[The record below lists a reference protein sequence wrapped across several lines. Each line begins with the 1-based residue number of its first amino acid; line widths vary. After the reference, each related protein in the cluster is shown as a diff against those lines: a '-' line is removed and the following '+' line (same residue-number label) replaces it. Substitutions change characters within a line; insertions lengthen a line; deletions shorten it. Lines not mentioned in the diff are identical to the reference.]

1 MNQPLGTGPAP
12 SLPPLIDGE
21 LRLDN
26 PAIDRAF
33 RWLLRDGRH
42 QPNSGELLQGFCREL
57 TEGGFPL
64 MRAFLAKPTLHPQI
78 ASIAYR
84 WSRTQPMVEAFT
96 REHDIWQS
104 DQYLRSPMAL
114 IYAGEESMIRRRL
127 FGPGLRLDFP
137 ILEDLLAEG
146 GTDYAIFGLRRG
158 DGKPMAVIS
167 MATDVPGGFSD
178 EQFTGFQS
186 LLSLLSLIVE
196 AIETRL
202 TAKSLLEIYLGADAG
217 RRVMGGLIRR
227 GESVTIAAAIWQC
240 DPRDFTAMSNQLPRD
255 EVLAILNDYF
265 DAVTRPVLA
274 RGGEIL
280 KFIGDSV
287 LAIFPMKDDLDRD
300 DKCRTA
306 LTAAEEALEAMRDV
320 NELRASAGKAPLGVG
335 IGLHAGSVSYGNIGS
350 QTRLDFTVI
359 GPAVNLAARITGL
372 CRPLNQ
378 KLLASRAFASPCG
391 SKLVPLGHY
400 PMHGFDAP
408 QEVFGLPEE

>member
-1 MNQPLGTGPAP
+1 MNQPFGTGPAP
-12 SLPPLIDGE
+12 ILPPLIDGE

-33 RWLLRDGRH
+33 RWLLRDGRQ
-42 QPNSGELLQGFCREL
+42 QPTSGELLQGFCREL
-57 TEGGFPL
+57 SEGGFPL
-64 MRAFLAKPTLHPQI
+64 MRAFVAKPTLHPQI

-84 WSRTQPMVEAFT
+84 WSRVQPVVEAFT

-114 IYAGEESMIRRRL
+114 IYAGEPMIRRRL
-127 FGPGLRLDFP
+127 FGPDLRLDFP

-146 GTDYAIFGLRRG
+146 ATDYAIFGLRRG
-158 DGKPMAVIS
+158 DGRPLAVIS
-167 MATDVPGGFSD
+167 IATDAPGGFSD

-186 LLSLLSLIVE
+186 LLPLLSLIVE

-240 DPRDFTAMSNQLPRD
+240 DLRDFTAMSNQLPRD

-274 RGGEIL
+274 HGGEIL

-300 DKCRTA
+300 DKCRVA

-378 KLLASRAFASPCG
+378 RLLASKAFASPCG

-400 PMHGFDAP
+400 PMHGFDQP

>member
-1 MNQPLGTGPAP
+1 
-12 SLPPLIDGE
+12 
-21 LRLDN
+21 
-26 PAIDRAF
+26 
-33 RWLLRDGRH
+33 
-42 QPNSGELLQGFCREL
+42 
-57 TEGGFPL
+57 
-64 MRAFLAKPTLHPQI
+64 MRAFVAKPTLHPQI

-84 WSRTQPMVEAFT
+84 WSRAQPVVEAFT

-114 IYAGEESMIRRRL
+114 IYAGEPMIRRRL
-127 FGPGLRLDFP
+127 FGPDLRLDFP

-146 GTDYAIFGLRRG
+146 ATDYAIFGLRRG
-158 DGKPMAVIS
+158 DGRPLAVIS
-167 MATDVPGGFSD
+167 IATDAPGGFSD
-178 EQFTGFQS
+178 EQFYGFQS
-186 LLSLLSLIVE
+186 LLPLLSLIVE

-240 DPRDFTAMSNQLPRD
+240 DLRDFTAMSNQLPRD

-274 RGGEIL
+274 HGGEIL

-300 DKCRTA
+300 DKCRVA

-378 KLLASRAFASPCG
+378 RLLASKAFASPCG

-400 PMHGFDAP
+400 PMHGFDQP
-408 QEVFGLPEE
+408 QEVYGLPEE

>member
-1 MNQPLGTGPAP
+1 MNQPFGSGPAP
-12 SLPPLIDGE
+12 SLPPAIDGE

-26 PAIDRAF
+26 AAIDRAF
-33 RWLLRDGRH
+33 RWLLREGRT
-42 QPNSGELLQGFCREL
+42 QPTGRELLGGLVREL
-57 TEGGFPL
+57 TAAGFPM
-64 MRAFLAKPTLHPQI
+64 MRAFMAKPTLHPQI
-78 ASIAYR
+78 ASIAWR
-84 WSRTQPMVEAFT
+84 WSREKPEAETFT

-114 IYAGEESMIRRRL
+114 IYAGEPMIRRRL
-127 FGPGLRLDFP
+127 FGPNLRLDFP

-158 DGKPMAVIS
+158 DGKPLAVVS
-167 MATDVPGGFSD
+167 MATDAPGGFTD
-178 EQFTGFQS
+178 EQFTGFQT
-186 LLSLLSLIVE
+186 LLPLLSLIVE
-196 AIETRL
+196 AIEMRL
-202 TAKSLLEIYLGADAG
+202 TAKSLLEVYLGSDAG

-240 DPRDFTAMSNQLPRD
+240 DLRDFTAMSNQLPRD

-265 DAVTRPVLA
+265 DAVTRPVMA

-280 KFIGDSV
+280 KFIGDAV

-300 DKCRTA
+300 AKCRTA

-320 NELRASAGKAPLGVG
+320 NELRASAGKQPLGIG

-378 KLLASRAFASPCG
+378 PLLASRAFASPCG

-400 PMHGFDAP
+400 PMHGFDQP
-408 QEVFGLPEE
+408 QEVYGLPEA

>member
-1 MNQPLGTGPAP
+1 MNQPFGTGLAP
-12 SLPPLIDGE
+12 ILPPLIDGE

-26 PAIDRAF
+26 PAVDRAF
-33 RWLLRDGRH
+33 RWLLREGRQ
-42 QPNSGELLQGFCREL
+42 QPTSGELLQGFCREL

-64 MRAFLAKPTLHPQI
+64 LRAFVAKPTLHPQI

-84 WSRTQPMVEAFT
+84 WARTQPTVEAFT

-114 IYAGEESMIRRRL
+114 IYAGEPMIRRRL
-127 FGPGLRLDFP
+127 FGPELRLDFP

-146 GTDYAIFGLRRG
+146 ATDYAIFGLRRG
-158 DGKPMAVIS
+158 DGRPLAVIS
-167 MATDVPGGFSD
+167 IATDAPGGFSD
-178 EQFTGFQS
+178 EQFYGFQS
-186 LLSLLSLIVE
+186 LLPLLSLIVE

-240 DPRDFTAMSNQLPRD
+240 DLRDFTAMSNQLPRD

-274 RGGEIL
+274 HGGEIL

-300 DKCRTA
+300 DKCRVA

-378 KLLASRAFASPCG
+378 RLLASKVFASPCG

-400 PMHGFDAP
+400 PMHGFDQP
-408 QEVFGLPEE
+408 QEVYGLPEE

>member
-1 MNQPLGTGPAP
+1 MNQPFGTGPAP

-26 PAIDRAF
+26 PAIDRTF

-42 QPNSGELLQGFCREL
+42 QPTSGELLQGFCREL

-64 MRAFLAKPTLHPQI
+64 MRSLLAKPTLHPQI

-84 WSRTQPMVEAFT
+84 WSRAQPVVEAFT

-114 IYAGEESMIRRRL
+114 IYAGEETMIRRRL

-158 DGKPMAVIS
+158 DGKPMAVVSI
-167 MATDVPGGFSD
+167 ATDAPGGFSD

-186 LLSLLSLIVE
+186 LLPLLSLIVE

-240 DPRDFTAMSNQLPRD
+240 DLRDFTAMSNQLPRD

-265 DAVTRPVLA
+265 DAVTRPVMA

-280 KFIGDSV
+280 KFIGDAV

-300 DKCRTA
+300 EKCRTA

-320 NELRASAGKAPLGVG
+320 NELRASAGKAPLSIG

-378 KLLASRAFASPCG
+378 RLLASKAFASPCG

-400 PMHGFDAP
+400 PMHGFDQP
-408 QEVFGLPEE
+408 QEVYGLPEE

>member
-1 MNQPLGTGPAP
+1 MNQAFGTGPAP
-12 SLPPLIDGE
+12 ILPPLIDGE

-26 PAIDRAF
+26 AAIDRAF
-33 RWLLRDGRH
+33 RWLLRDGR
-42 QPNSGELLQGFCREL
+42 QQSNSGDLLQGLCREL

-84 WSRTQPMVEAFT
+84 WARAQPVVEAFT

-114 IYAGEESMIRRRL
+114 IYAGEPMIRRRL
-127 FGPGLRLDFP
+127 FGPDLRLDFP

-146 GTDYAIFGLRRG
+146 ATDYAIFGLRRG
-158 DGKPMAVIS
+158 DGRPLAVIS
-167 MATDVPGGFSD
+167 IATDAPGGFSD
-178 EQFTGFQS
+178 EQFYGVQS
-186 LLSLLSLIVE
+186 LLPLLSLIVE

-240 DPRDFTAMSNQLPRD
+240 DLRDFTAMSNQLPRD

-300 DKCRTA
+300 DKCRVA

-320 NELRASAGKAPLGVG
+320 NELRASAGKAPLSVG

-378 KLLASRAFASPCG
+378 KLLASKAFASPCG

-400 PMHGFDAP
+400 PMHGFDQA
-408 QEVFGLPEE
+408 QEVYGLPEE

>member
-1 MNQPLGTGPAP
+1 MNQPFGTGPAP
-12 SLPPLIDGE
+12 SLPPVVDGE
-21 LRLDN
+21 LRLEN

-33 RWLLRDGRH
+33 RWLLREGRV
-42 QPNSGELLQGFCREL
+42 QPTGKELMRGLGAEL
-57 TEGGFPL
+57 TVGGLPL
-64 MRAFLAKPTLHPQI
+64 MRALLARPTLHPQI
-78 ASIAYR
+78 ASVAYR
-84 WSRTQPMVEAFT
+84 WSRAEPQVEAMT

-114 IYAGEESMIRRRL
+114 IYAGEPMIRRRL

-158 DGKPMAVIS
+158 DGRPLAVIS
-167 MATDVPGGFSD
+167 IATDAPGGFTD
-178 EQFTGFQS
+178 EQFSGFQS
-186 LLSLLSLIVE
+186 LLPLLSLIVE
-196 AIETRL
+196 AIETRQ
-202 TAKSLLEIYLGADAG
+202 TARSLLEIYLGGDAG

-240 DPRDFTAMSNQLPRD
+240 DLRDFTAMSNQLPRD

-265 DAVTRPVLA
+265 DAVTRPVMA

-280 KFIGDSV
+280 KFIGDAV

-300 DKCRTA
+300 EKCRTA
-306 LTAAEEALEAMRDV
+306 LTAGEEALDAMRDV
-320 NELRASAGKAPLGVG
+320 NELRASAGKAPLSIG

-378 KLLASRAFASPCG
+378 PLLASKVFASPCG

-400 PMHGFDAP
+400 PMHGFEQP
-408 QEVFGLPEE
+408 QEVYGLPE

>member
-1 MNQPLGTGPAP
+1 MNQPFGTGPSP
-12 SLPPLIDGE
+12 ILPPLIDGE

-26 PAIDRAF
+26 PAVDRAF
-33 RWLLRDGRH
+33 RWLLRDGRQ
-42 QPNSGELLQGFCREL
+42 QPNSGDLLQGFCREL
-57 TEGGFPL
+57 SEGGFPL
-64 MRAFLAKPTLHPQI
+64 MRAFVAKPTLHPQI

-84 WSRTQPMVEAFT
+84 WARTKPEVEAFT

-114 IYAGEESMIRRRL
+114 IYAGEPMIRRRL
-127 FGPGLRLDFP
+127 FGPDLRLDFP

-146 GTDYAIFGLRRG
+146 ATDYAIFGLRRG
-158 DGKPMAVIS
+158 DGRPLAVTSI
-167 MATDVPGGFSD
+167 ATDAPGGFSD
-178 EQFTGFQS
+178 EQFYGFQS
-186 LLSLLSLIVE
+186 LLPLLSLIVE

-240 DPRDFTAMSNQLPRD
+240 DLRDFTAMSNQLPRD

-274 RGGEIL
+274 HGGEIL

-300 DKCRTA
+300 DKCRVA

-378 KLLASRAFASPCG
+378 RLLASRAFASPCG

-400 PMHGFDAP
+400 PMHGFDQP
-408 QEVFGLPEE
+408 QEVYGLPEE

>member
-1 MNQPLGTGPAP
+1 MNQPLGTSAAP
-12 SLPPLIDGE
+12 SLPPLLDGE
-21 LRLDN
+21 LRLEN
-26 PAIDRAF
+26 PAVDRAF
-33 RWLLRDGRH
+33 RWLLREGRH
-42 QPNSGELLQGFCREL
+42 QPTSGELLQGFCREL
-57 TEGGFPL
+57 AEGGFPL
-64 MRAFLAKPTLHPQI
+64 MRSLLAKPTLHPQI
-78 ASIAYR
+78 ASIAFR
-84 WSRTQPMVEAFT
+84 WSRVEPKVEAFT

-158 DGKPMAVIS
+158 DGKPMAVVSI
-167 MATDVPGGFSD
+167 ATDAPGGFSD
-178 EQFTGFQS
+178 DQFTGFQS
-186 LLSLLSLIVE
+186 LLPLLSLIVE

-202 TAKSLLEIYLGADAG
+202 TATSLLEIYLGADAG

-240 DPRDFTAMSNQLPRD
+240 DLRDFTAMSNQLPRD

-306 LTAAEEALEAMRDV
+306 LTAAEEALEALRDV
-320 NELRASAGKAPLGVG
+320 NELRASAGKTPLGIG

-378 KLLASRAFASPCG
+378 RLLASRAFASPCG

-400 PMHGFDAP
+400 PMHGFDQP
-408 QEVFGLPEE
+408 REVFGLPEE

>member
-1 MNQPLGTGPAP
+1 MNQPFGTGPAP

-64 MRAFLAKPTLHPQI
+64 MRAFVAKPTLHPQI

-84 WSRTQPMVEAFT
+84 WSRAQPVIEAFT

-114 IYAGEESMIRRRL
+114 IYAGEPMIRRRL
-127 FGPGLRLDFP
+127 FGPDLRLDFP

-146 GTDYAIFGLRRG
+146 ATDYAIFGLRRG
-158 DGKPMAVIS
+158 DGRPLAVVSI
-167 MATDVPGGFSD
+167 ATDAPGGFSD

-186 LLSLLSLIVE
+186 LLPLLSLIVE

-240 DPRDFTAMSNQLPRD
+240 DLRDFTAMSNQLPRD

-265 DAVTRPVLA
+265 DAVTRPVMA

-287 LAIFPMKDDLDRD
+287 LAIFPMNDDLDRD
-300 DKCRTA
+300 EKCRTA

-378 KLLASRAFASPCG
+378 RLLASRAFASPCG

-400 PMHGFDAP
+400 PMHGFDQP
-408 QEVFGLPEE
+408 QEVYGLPEE